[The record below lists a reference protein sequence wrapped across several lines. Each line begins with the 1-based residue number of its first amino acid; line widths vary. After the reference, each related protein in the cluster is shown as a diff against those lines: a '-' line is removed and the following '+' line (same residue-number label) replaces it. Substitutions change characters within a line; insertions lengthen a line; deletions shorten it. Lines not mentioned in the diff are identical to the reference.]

1 MPPQRRPKSLL
12 GIVLEAID
20 WWEGTSVKQRW
31 IVAAVSVL
39 AFSAPAAAEPLRF
52 AQAVE
57 AGLLPPHE
65 IITIVRST
73 RLDPI
78 GRPVLRGP
86 NYVVLALDE
95 GDREMRVIVNARRGE
110 IIRIVPVQTAS
121 RMPPPGGGYP
131 MGPYERME
139 RYERAAPAP
148 RYVAPDGPRTSAR
161 PPVIDDD
168 DDDLPY
174 EQQAPRPPGNV
185 LGSVPGAAPRPGTA
199 PPRTGYADPPPV
211 IRSTPPASGPGV
223 ARGTDLPPPTS
234 GALPPPSGARTG
246 ATAPPRSAGPA
257 QQSASR
263 GVYTPEPDRDGG
275 MLPPPPE
282 RFPQRAAPAAERSKS
297 EKPKPVKREATAGA
311 AKAAPLPKSKP
322 KSEPVTPASATESKP
337 AAPAASAPAAAA
349 SSAVPAVET
358 KSETPKP
365 QPLPEQKPAV
375 EQKPADDGV
384 PH

>member
-1 MPPQRRPKSLL
+1 M
-12 GIVLEAID
+12 
-20 WWEGTSVKQRW
+20 KQRW
-31 IVAAVSVL
+31 IVAALSVL
-39 AFSAPAAAEPLRF
+39 AFSAPAAAADPLRL

-86 NYVVLALDE
+86 NYVVRALDE
-95 GDREMRVIVNARRGE
+95 GDREMRVIVSARRGE
-110 IIRIVPVQTAS
+110 VLRIVPVHTAS
-121 RMPPPGGGYP
+121 RMPPPGGGYATE
-131 MGPYERME
+131 PYERME

-148 RYVAPDGPRTSAR
+148 RYVAPEGYRYGAR
-161 PPVIDDD
+161 PPVVDDD

-185 LGSVPGAAPRPGTA
+185 PGNFSGASARPGTA
-199 PPRTGYADPPPV
+199 PPPRTGYADPPPV

-223 ARGTDLPPPTS
+223 ARGTDLPPPSS
-234 GALPPPSGARTG
+234 GALPPPSGARTST
-246 ATAPPRSAGPA
+246 TANPPRAATPT

-263 GVYTPEPDRDGG
+263 DVYTPEPDRGGG

-282 RFPQRAAPAAERSKS
+282 RFPQRVAPAP
-297 EKPKPVKREATAGA
+297 EKPKPVKREAASA
-311 AKAAPLPKSKP
+311 APKAAPLPKPKP
-322 KSEPVTPASATESKP
+322 ATPASATAPKP
-337 AAPAASAPAAAA
+337 AAPAAAPAAPAPAA
-349 SSAVPAVET
+349 SPPAAENKT
-358 KSETPKP
+358 EAPKP
-365 QPLPEQKPAV
+365 QPLPEQQPAA
-375 EQKPADDGV
+375 EQKPADGGV

>member
-1 MPPQRRPKSLL
+1 
-12 GIVLEAID
+12 
-20 WWEGTSVKQRW
+20 VKQRW
-31 IVAAVSVL
+31 MFAALSVL
-39 AFSAPAAAEPLRF
+39 AFSAPAAAADPLRL

-57 AGLLPPHE
+57 AGVLPPHE

-121 RMPPPGGGYP
+121 RMPPPGGGYAT
-131 MGPYERME
+131 GPYERME
-139 RYERAAPAP
+139 RYERGPAP
-148 RYVAPDGPRTSAR
+148 RYVTPEGYRYSAR
-161 PPVIDDD
+161 PPVIDDE

-185 LGSVPGAAPRPGTA
+185 PGAAARPGSA
-199 PPRTGYADPPPV
+199 PPPRAGYADPPPV

-223 ARGTDLPPPTS
+223 VRGTE
-234 GALPPPSGARTG
+234 LPPPSGSRVVT
-246 ATAPPRSAGPA
+246 TNPPRGASPSP
-257 QQSASR
+257 SASR
-263 GVYTPEPDRDGG
+263 DVYTPEPDREGG

-282 RFPQRAAPAAERSKS
+282 RFPQRVAPAA
-297 EKPKPVKREATAGA
+297 EKPKPVKRDASA
-311 AKAAPLPKSKP
+311 AAPKAAPLPKPKP
-322 KSEPVTPASATESKP
+322 ATPASATAPKPAAPAVAP
-337 AAPAASAPAAAA
+337 AAPAASPPAA
-349 SSAVPAVET
+349 ET
-358 KSETPKP
+358 KTEAPKP
-365 QPLPEQKPAV
+365 QPLPEQQPAA
-375 EQKPADDGV
+375 EQKPADGGV

>member
-1 MPPQRRPKSLL
+1 ML

-31 IVAAVSVL
+31 IVAALSVL
-39 AFSAPAAAEPLRF
+39 AFSVPAAAEPQRL
-52 AQAVE
+52 AQAME

-95 GDREMRVIVNARRGE
+95 DDREMRVIVNARRGE
-110 IIRIVPVQTAS
+110 IIRIVPVQAAS
-121 RMPPPGGGYP
+121 RMPPPGAGYAT
-131 MGPYERME
+131 GPYERME
-139 RYERAAPAP
+139 RYERMAPAP
-148 RYVAPDGPRTSAR
+148 RYVAPDGGHTSAR

-174 EQQAPRPPGNV
+174 EQQAPRPPGTM
-185 LGSVPGAAPRPGTA
+185 PGAAARRGTA
-199 PPRTGYADPPPV
+199 PPPRTGYADPPPV
-211 IRSTPPASGPGV
+211 IRSAPPASGPGV
-223 ARGTDLPPPTS
+223 ARGTDLPPPSS
-234 GALPPPSGARTG
+234 GALPPPSGARAG
-246 ATAPPRSAGPA
+246 SAAPPRSASPS

-263 GVYTPEPDRDGG
+263 DVYAPEPDRDGG

-282 RFPQRAAPAAERSKS
+282 RFPQRVAPAAERPKTGKPKT

-311 AKAAPLPKSKP
+311 PKAAPLPKP
-322 KSEPVTPASATESKP
+322 KAEPRSGPVTPAGATETKP
-337 AAPAASAPAAAA
+337 AAPAAAPAVSAPAASPPAA
-349 SSAVPAVET
+349 ATRTES
-358 KSETPKP
+358 PKP

-375 EQKPADDGV
+375 QQKPADDGV

>member
-1 MPPQRRPKSLL
+1 
-12 GIVLEAID
+12 
-20 WWEGTSVKQRW
+20 VKQRW
-31 IVAAVSVL
+31 MFAALSVL
-39 AFSAPAAAEPLRF
+39 AFSAPAAAADPLRL

-57 AGLLPPHE
+57 AGVLPPHE

-121 RMPPPGGGYP
+121 RMPPPGGGYAT
-131 MGPYERME
+131 GPYERME
-139 RYERAAPAP
+139 RYERGPAP
-148 RYVAPDGPRTSAR
+148 RYVTPEGYRYGAR
-161 PPVIDDD
+161 PPVIDDE

-174 EQQAPRPPGNV
+174 EQQAPRPPG
-185 LGSVPGAAPRPGTA
+185 SVPSNIPGAAPRPGTA

-223 ARGTDLPPPTS
+223 VRGTELP
-234 GALPPPSGARTG
+234 PPPSGSRVVT
-246 ATAPPRSAGPA
+246 TNPPRGAAP
-257 QQSASR
+257 SASR
-263 GVYTPEPDRDGG
+263 DGYTPEPDREGG

-282 RFPQRAAPAAERSKS
+282 RFPQRVAPAP
-297 EKPKPVKREATAGA
+297 EKPKPVKRDASA
-311 AKAAPLPKSKP
+311 AAPKAAPLPKPKP
-322 KSEPVTPASATESKP
+322 ATPASATAPKPAAPAVAP
-337 AAPAASAPAAAA
+337 AAPAASP
-349 SSAVPAVET
+349 PAVET
-358 KSETPKP
+358 KAEAPKP
-365 QPLPEQKPAV
+365 QPLPEQQPAA
-375 EQKPADDGV
+375 EQKPADGGV